1 MSEKNYPLV
10 EVIAI
15 KRRRLEEAEKTLRA
29 KKEIQELEKQK
40 LEKLEK
46 ELDEAKKTYD
56 TYMAKLRAAMDA
68 GEPSYKIDQHK
79 VHLRDLKDKY
89 FIVQKKVDDQK
100 KVVKKAE
107 EAVEEAR
114 KIYMQKEKEVE
125 KLKIHKTEWLKALEK
140 EDLRQEEIKM
150 DEISQSSFL
159 KKSKE

>member
-15 KRRRLEEAEKTLRA
+15 KRRRLEEAEKNLRD
-29 KKEIQELEKQK
+29 KKAILEQENLK
-40 LEKLEK
+40 LEKLQK
-46 ELDEAKKTYD
+46 ELDEAKKIYD
-56 TYMAKLRAAMDA
+56 TYMVKLRAAMDE

-79 VHLRDLKDKY
+79 IHLRDLKDKY
-89 FIVQKKVDDQK
+89 FVIQKKVDDQK

-107 EAVEEAR
+107 DAVEEAR
-114 KIYMQKEKEVE
+114 TLYMQKEKEVE
-125 KLKIHKTEWLKALEK
+125 KLKLHKTEWLKALEK
-140 EDLRQEEIKM
+140 EEQRQEEIKM